1 MALLNVNREVQDT
14 FYRYK
19 MPSIIAKVEGK
30 GNGVKTVIVNMVDIA
45 KAIGRPATY
54 TCKFFGCELGAQTQF
69 DIKNDRYI
77 VNGSHEA
84 SRLQDLLDIFIKKFV
99 LCQECDNPETNMVVR
114 RDTIG
119 LVCIACGYQS
129 YVDLRH
135 KLCTYI
141 VRNPPQKDKKNKDN
155 NKPTKNGTRGHSS
168 EEESNNNND
177 DESKKENVKI
187 HEETNGFA
195 EDDWSVDVSQ
205 EAVERRMREISSGA
219 AVLTVSDDLEKT
231 PTERANLLH
240 SFIKERVDNGTIK
253 IKAVASE
260 IANEAE
266 RLEMRSKA
274 PLILVELLC
283 DDQMRQQVKTYR
295 NVFLRLCVE
304 NKKAQKSLLGGFE
317 KMVEIHQAK
326 LLPKVAHIVKDF
338 YDLDIIDEEVLIEW
352 GGHPSKKYV
361 PKELSKQIHEK
372 ASPVIKW
379 LQEADEESSEEEEE
393 DEIEMEYTSRAAGG
407 AGLKAEA
414 KPQKVESGSGDAQEP
429 DEDDFDIDD
438 I

>member
-1 MALLNVNREVQDT
+1 MALLNVNREVQDA

-84 SRLQDLLDIFIKKFV
+84 SKLQDLLDVFIKKFV
-99 LCQECDNPETNMVVR
+99 LCQECDNPETNMVVK
-114 RDTIG
+114 RDCIG

-129 YVDLRH
+129 IVDLRH

-141 VRNPPQKDKKNKDN
+141 VRNPPQKDKKKE
-155 NKPTKNGTRGHSS
+155 KPTKNGTRGHSS
-168 EEESNNNND
+168 EEETNNN
-177 DESKKENVKI
+177 EEETIKENVKV
-187 HEETNGFA
+187 HSETNGFA
-195 EDDWSVDVSQ
+195 DDDWSVDISQ
-205 EAVERRMREISSGA
+205 EAVAARMKEISSGA
-219 AVLTVSDDLEKT
+219 ASLTVNDDLEKT
-231 PTERANLLH
+231 PSERANLLH
-240 SFIKERVDNGTIK
+240 SFIKQRVDNGTIK
-253 IKAVASE
+253 SKEAASE

-274 PLILVELLC
+274 PLILVEVLC
-283 DDQMRQQVKTYR
+283 DEQMRQQVKTYR
-295 NVFLRLCVE
+295 NVFIRLCVE

-317 KMVEIHQAK
+317 KMVEIHQSK

-361 PKELSKQIHEK
+361 PKELSKLIHKK
-372 ASPVIKW
+372 ADPVIKW
-379 LQEADEESSEEEEE
+379 LQEADEESSEEEDE
-393 DEIEMEYTSRAAGG
+393 DEIEIEYTSRATTN
-407 AGLKAEA
+407 GLKAEA
-414 KPQKVESGSGDAQEP
+414 KPQKVESGSGDAQEA

>member
-19 MPSIIAKVEGK
+19 MPGIIAKVEGK

-77 VNGSHEA
+77 VNGSHEG
-84 SRLQDLLDIFIKKFV
+84 SRLQDLLDHFIKKFV
-99 LCQECDNPETNMVVR
+99 LCQECDNPETTMVVK
-114 RDTIG
+114 RDAIG
-119 LVCIACGYQS
+119 LVCKACGYQS
-129 YVDLRH
+129 IVDLRH

-141 VRNPPQKDKKNKDN
+141 VRNPPQKDKKSKD
-155 NKPTKNGTRGHSS
+155 KPQKNGKGHSS
-168 EEESNNNND
+168 EEESNNNDKD
-177 DESKKENVKI
+177 DSKKVNDKI
-187 HEETNGFA
+187 HAESNGFA
-195 EDDWSVDVSQ
+195 EDDWSVDISS
-205 EAVERRMREISSGA
+205 EAVAARMKEISSGA

-240 SFIKERVDNGTIK
+240 SYMKEKIENGTIK
-253 IKAVASE
+253 SSTAASE
-260 IANEAE
+260 IVNEAE

-274 PLILVELLC
+274 PLILVELVC
-283 DDQMRQQVKTYR
+283 DEQMRSQVKTYR
-295 NVFLRLCVE
+295 KVFLRLCHE

-317 KMVEIHQAK
+317 KTVELHQSK

-361 PKELSKQIHEK
+361 SKDLSKLIHSK
-372 ASPVIKW
+372 AAPVIKW
-379 LQEADEESSEEEEE
+379 LQEADEESSEEEE
-393 DEIEMEYTSRAAGG
+393 DEIEIEYTSRAQT
-407 AGLKAEA
+407 GLKVEA
-414 KPQKVESGSGDAQEP
+414 KPQKIESGSGDAQEA
-429 DEDDFDIDD
+429 DDDDFDIDD